1 MDDDG
6 AEEKSLGSGMD
17 IGNGR
22 LIRELFDMDDDPA
35 VDEEDGGGGGGG
47 GACKDAAQ
55 ATTELID

>member
-1 MDDDG
+1 
-6 AEEKSLGSGMD
+6 MD

-22 LIRELFDMDDDPA
+22 LIMELFAEDD
-35 VDEEDGGGGGGG
+35 EGGGGGGG

>member
-1 MDDDG
+1 MDDIDKG
-6 AEEKSLGSGMD
+6 DVDEDDAEEKSLGNGID

-22 LIRELFDMDDDPA
+22 LIMEFDDD
-35 VDEEDGGGGGGG
+35 EGGGGGGGG